1 MFIDLLDK
9 KIQPMSIN
17 IENVP
22 DIKLSNSLRENLQ
35 KALHEEEKK
44 YVKIS
49 DKNSIVQ
56 TDKSYVFFSNQ
67 WFYLA
72 ILCKKFA
79 ESLKPYGD
87 FFDNNIRKNN
97 KIITI
102 LKNKDY
108 SNPDW
113 YQLLPNSDDRIK
125 MEKYIDGNSPFRPGK
140 ALINSTNIRTTKDI
154 FDSCVLKKIPVPD
167 ESSGYLG
174 TLIYYLS
181 KRPDL
186 YNKLDIEIRNQI
198 KNVNNFITLSETTNI
213 CAQQIIDLIYKI
225 DKFEKIKYLLEE
237 NEKFIKINISKT
249 EGLLPSGN
257 FLRYLFA
264 KQNSESYNSKRIFN
278 EKEYTITF
286 NTKKIVCK
294 LTNQWVNSDP
304 EINEEAN
311 NLKALIKIINKFY
324 NDDLE
329 IKYESEKKYFCILK
343 KNFKLENLPSIFQ
356 NKFTQ
361 RYITSLLA
369 KPFVI
374 LTGNS
379 GTGKTRIAK
388 KFAEYLEES
397 IGNNEKNWLLVPVG
411 ADWTDNTKILGYF
424 NPLANEGKG
433 EYVKSNILKFIENAN
448 KPENK
453 DIPFF
458 LILDEMNLSHVE
470 RYFSDFLSHMET
482 PDIPFELDGYDKK
495 INYPKNLFITG
506 TVNIDETTYMF
517 SPKVLDR
524 ANVIEFKPKIKDV
537 MNLFKDPNEEI
548 SSSIIANNGTS
559 QAFLK
564 LSKEIFSSNN
574 FIDDTHFSFSQN
586 DDNQQFL
593 KNIDFVYDIF
603 SEIYKIIE
611 KNNFEFAFRT
621 VKEIRQ
627 YILASS
633 KISVE
638 DEVNLNEIIDEQLL
652 QKILPKIHGN
662 EKEIGQLLEELIKLC
677 EKYDLKLSE
686 SKIKQMK
693 GKLANVQYASFI

>member
-1 MFIDLLDK
+1 MFHYSFTNDLRIKTLDTSLKKASICFINNTIPSSSENKSLNNNIKTLGFYFNLTKNSNCAKVASTGDVRTVVINFIKKFQFPNLHSKSNFNDCCNDNIMLAPMRTIVKLLYTMDLLYDDNISYLTREEIKNFIFYNEEVAK
-9 KIQPMSIN
+9 KKNFDMF
-17 IENVP
+17 
-22 DIKLSNSLRENLQ
+22 KL
-35 KALHEEEKK
+35 
-44 YVKIS
+44 IS
-49 DKNSIVQ
+49 DI
-56 TDKSYVFFSNQ
+56 
-67 WFYLA
+67 
-72 ILCKKFA
+72 I
-79 ESLKPYGD
+79 EH
-87 FFDNNIRKNN
+87 RKNGN
-97 KIITI
+97 YPKYINLNSADHKWNQEDRQMREMLNVFNWSGFII
-102 LKNKDY
+102 N
-108 SNPDW
+108 N
-113 YQLLPNSDDRIK
+113 N
-125 MEKYIDGNSPFRPGK
+125 EKYIINHHDLSNNNKADIFDIINYNQFWDGNSIDSYRQYMD
-140 ALINSTNIRTTKDI
+140 LEQDI
-154 FDSCVLKKIPVPD
+154 FDS
-167 ESSGYLG
+167 Y
-174 TLIYYLS
+174 
-181 KRPDL
+181 
-186 YNKLDIEIRNQI
+186 
-198 KNVNNFITLSETTNI
+198 IT
-213 CAQQIIDLIYKI
+213 
-225 DKFEKIKYLLEE
+225 
-237 NEKFIKINISKT
+237 
-249 EGLLPSGN
+249 
-257 FLRYLFA
+257 
-264 KQNSESYNSKRIFN
+264 KRIGKGDIMN
-278 EKEYTITF
+278 IM
-286 NTKKIVCK
+286 NV
-294 LTNQWVNSDP
+294 
-304 EINEEAN
+304 
-311 NLKALIKIINKFY
+311 
-324 NDDLE
+324 
-329 IKYESEKKYFCILK
+329 
-343 KNFKLENLPSIFQ
+343 KNFKINNLPSIFHSEFS
-356 NKFTQ
+356 K
-361 RYITSLLA
+361 RYIPSLLA

-537 MNLFKDPNEEI
+537 MNLFKDSNEEI

-586 DDNQQFL
+586 DDNQQFS

-633 KISVE
+633 KISAE

-686 SKIKQMK
+686 GKIKQMK

>member
-154 FDSCVLKKIPVPD
+154 FGSCVLKKIPVPD

-495 INYPKNLFITG
+495 
-506 TVNIDETTYMF
+506 
-517 SPKVLDR
+517 
-524 ANVIEFKPKIKDV
+524 
-537 MNLFKDPNEEI
+537 
-548 SSSIIANNGTS
+548 
-559 QAFLK
+559 
-564 LSKEIFSSNN
+564 
-574 FIDDTHFSFSQN
+574 
-586 DDNQQFL
+586 
-593 KNIDFVYDIF
+593 
-603 SEIYKIIE
+603 
-611 KNNFEFAFRT
+611 
-621 VKEIRQ
+621 
-627 YILASS
+627 
-633 KISVE
+633 
-638 DEVNLNEIIDEQLL
+638 
-652 QKILPKIHGN
+652 
-662 EKEIGQLLEELIKLC
+662 
-677 EKYDLKLSE
+677 
-686 SKIKQMK
+686 
-693 GKLANVQYASFI
+693 

>member
-22 DIKLSNSLRENLQ
+22 DIKISNSLKENLQ
-35 KALHEEEKK
+35 KALYEEEKK

-113 YQLLPNSDDRIK
+113 YQLLPNSNDRIK
-125 MEKYIDGNSPFRPGK
+125 MEKYIDGNSTFRPGK

-154 FDSCVLKKIPVPD
+154 FGSCVLKKIPVPD

-198 KNVNNFITLSETTNI
+198 KNVNNFITLSETTNL

-264 KQNSESYNSKRIFN
+264 KQNSESYNSKRTFN

-304 EINEEAN
+304 EINEKAN

-329 IKYESEKKYFCILK
+329 IKYESEKKCFCILK

-448 KPENK
+448 KP
-453 DIPFF
+453 
-458 LILDEMNLSHVE
+458 
-470 RYFSDFLSHMET
+470 
-482 PDIPFELDGYDKK
+482 
-495 INYPKNLFITG
+495 
-506 TVNIDETTYMF
+506 
-517 SPKVLDR
+517 
-524 ANVIEFKPKIKDV
+524 KIKDV
-537 MNLFKDPNEEI
+537 INLFKDSNEEI

-586 DDNQQFL
+586 DDNQQFS

-633 KISVE
+633 KISAE
-638 DEVNLNEIIDEQLL
+638 DKVNLNEIIDEQLL

-686 SKIKQMK
+686 GKIKQMK